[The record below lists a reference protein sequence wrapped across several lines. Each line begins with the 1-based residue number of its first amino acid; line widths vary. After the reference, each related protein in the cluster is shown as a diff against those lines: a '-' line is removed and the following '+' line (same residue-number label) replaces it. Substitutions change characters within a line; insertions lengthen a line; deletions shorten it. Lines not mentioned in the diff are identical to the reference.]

1 VKIQLNLFTN
11 CTQSAPS
18 TEMIKRTY
26 SSFCDCFGELPVIV
40 YMDVNPMRRNAE
52 KYSDN
57 LQKYFKNVIITNS
70 LSQGYVSAIKN
81 SNADFLFNLEHDW
94 IFNKDLIKHSLDE
107 ITQAMDTY
115 GLYHFRFNKR
125 ANINAGWETDVRLI
139 QNSYNIK
146 NRPSIDYCLTTVI
159 SNNPH
164 IINRCYYLENFMNRI
179 KIMPGSKGIE
189 KELSTGDLTGA
200 IYGGLNYPATAHH
213 LDGRRLGKRLI

>member
-1 VKIQLNLFTN
+1 MKIQLNLFTN
-11 CTQSAPS
+11 CTANN
-18 TEMIKRTY
+18 TFETIKRTY
-26 SSFCDCFGELPVIV
+26 SSFCDCFGKLPAIV

-57 LQKYFKNVIITNS
+57 LQKHFGNVIITNS

-81 SNADFLFNLEHDW
+81 SNADYLFNLEHDW

-107 ITQAMDTY
+107 ICQIMNMM

-125 ANINAGWETDVRLI
+125 ANISAGWEAD
-139 QNSYNIK
+139 IK
-146 NRPSIDYCLTTVI
+146 LKEWEFYPVQFRNPFYYCETKIL

-164 IINRCYYLENFMNRI
+164 IINRCYYLENFMDRI

-200 IYGGLNYPATAHH
+200 IYGGKNFEPTVKH
-213 LDGRRLGKRLI
+213 LDGRRSK